1 MKTRTKP
8 CAPQGAER
16 PKREE
21 HMPGAALPI
30 APSIPTAPVTSAV
43 LDRLRAIVGDK
54 GLILDEHD
62 KRPFVTDWRG
72 ELAGQAAAGVRPA
85 PTPGRPPVVQ
95 PLYGKSPSPLS
106 PRGDNRGVG
115 GAPPRAH

>member
-72 ELAGQAAAGVRPA
+72 ELAGQAPA
-85 PTPGRPPVVQ
+85 GRPPAGT
-95 PLYGKSPSPLS
+95 PE
-106 PRGDNRGVG
+106 
-115 GAPPRAH
+115 GAPPLNPCSVTNRFAVLERGET